1 MGNVIMMINNAGD
14 VFQLY
19 HSTNKQP
26 QQLHNLYRSKRK
38 HVQINIRVTFLI
50 IAVLKDSEKFVM
62 QVYEKSYN
70 VCT

>member
-1 MGNVIMMINNAGD
+1 MMINNAGD

-50 IAVLKDSEKFVM
+50 IAVLKDSEKFLM